1 MGLDKATFAY
11 LNFNQIIEKI
21 NDFFDEYLVEK
32 FETNYPKLIQSSKW
46 KFDYIIG
53 RKNFSLKQKEL
64 WIFLF

>member
-21 NDFFDEYLVEK
+21 NDFFDEYLAEK

-53 RKNFSLKQKEL
+53 RKIFSLKQKEL
-64 WIFLF
+64 WIVLF